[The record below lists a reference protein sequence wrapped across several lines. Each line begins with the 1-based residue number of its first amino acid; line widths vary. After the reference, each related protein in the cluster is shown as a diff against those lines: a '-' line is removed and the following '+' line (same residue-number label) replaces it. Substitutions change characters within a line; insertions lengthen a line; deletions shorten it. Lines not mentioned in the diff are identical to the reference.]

1 MVGGSEQPQEAVEV
15 WTFARPRGGSWML
28 SAIQQTN

>member
-1 MVGGSEQPQEAVEV
+1 MVGGSEQPTEAVEV
-15 WTFARPRGGSWML
+15 WTFVRPRGGNWML